1 MENKSKLIY
10 LLDARADRLLYT
22 YRTQEKAADR
32 YGHWEKIRKRLSIS
46 LTVITTSTLLT
57 SIAGILL
64 NKVWGNFAVA
74 VIATL
79 ATGASFSG
87 EFFDFN
93 SRIAEHQKAAVE
105 IRYLFEKYESLI
117 SDLNASAISNEEAR
131 KLRDKLEREEQ
142 NILLTA
148 PRTTAKDYNKA
159 KAAIDNNEKIQSSQK
174 EIDSRT
180 PGRIQ

>member
-1 MENKSKLIY
+1 MENKSKLRA

-32 YGHWEKIRKRLSIS
+32 YEHWEKIRKRTSIT
-46 LTVITTSTLLT
+46 LTVITTGTLIT

-64 NKVWGNFAVA
+64 NEIWGNFVVA

-87 EFFDFN
+87 EFFDFK
-93 SRIAEHQKAAVE
+93 SRIAEHQKAAVG
-105 IRYLFEKYESLI
+105 IRYLFQRYESLI
-117 SDLNASAISNEEAR
+117 ADFDSSAISDEDAR
-131 KLRDKLEREEQ
+131 KVRDELEREEES
-142 NILLTA
+142 ILSTA
-148 PRTTAKDYNKA
+148 PRTTRKDYEKA
-159 KAAIDNNEKIQSSQK
+159 SHAINSDEKPQSYQE

-180 PGRIQ
+180 PGRMQ